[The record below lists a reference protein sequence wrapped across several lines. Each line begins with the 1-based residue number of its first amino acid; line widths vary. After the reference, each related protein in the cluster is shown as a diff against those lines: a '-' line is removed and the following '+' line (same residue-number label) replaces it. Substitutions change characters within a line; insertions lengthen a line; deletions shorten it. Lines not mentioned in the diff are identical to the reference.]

1 MLDNCNKNG
10 CEFTD
15 EIVSYMYDEIVESE
29 RTKFEEH
36 LVDCTV
42 CTDEFAGISN
52 ARFSMFEWRKEEFAH
67 LPTPNIAIPY
77 QEKAEAAG
85 FFAGL
90 RDLLTLS
97 GWPAAATVAAGLIVS
112 IGLGFAAMNY
122 VGGNQDMAAN
132 KSTDVAVP
140 PVVSPDNKVQ
150 APSVGEPVKIDNG
163 TVIVGN
169 TGDRQIRPLRASSNA
184 QRPRNERAVTTVSQR
199 PNNTVVRNP
208 SATTA
213 KAPALTNYDDT
224 DDESLRLSDL
234 FDEGGAE

>member
-10 CEFTD
+10 CKFTD
-15 EIVSYMYDEIVESE
+15 EIVSYMYDEIGDSE
-29 RTKFEEH
+29 RSKFEQH
-36 LVDCTV
+36 LLDCTA

-67 LPTPNIAIPY
+67 LPTPNIVIPY
-77 QEKAEAAG
+77 HEKVEAVG

-97 GWPAAATVAAGLIVS
+97 GWPAAATVAAGLIVT
-112 IGLGFAAMNY
+112 IGLGFGLMNY
-122 VGGNQDMAAN
+122 LGGDQEMASNA
-132 KSTDVAVP
+132 STNVAVP
-140 PVVSPDNKVQ
+140 PVVSPDDRVQ
-150 APSVGEPVKIDNG
+150 ATDPARNENENVV
-163 TVIVGN
+163 VGN
-169 TGDRQIRPLRASSNA
+169 PDDRQIRPLRASSNA
-184 QRPRNERAVTTVSQR
+184 YRPRNERAVTTVSQR
-199 PNNTVVRNP
+199 PNNAVVRNP

-224 DDESLRLSDL
+224 DDKSLRLSDL

>member
-10 CEFTD
+10 CKFTD
-15 EIVSYMYDEIVESE
+15 EIVSYMYDEIGDSE
-29 RTKFEEH
+29 RSKFEQH
-36 LVDCTV
+36 LLDCTA

-67 LPTPNIAIPY
+67 LPTPNIVIPY
-77 QEKAEAAG
+77 HEKVEAVG

-112 IGLGFAAMNY
+112 IGLGFGLMNY
-122 VGGNQDMAAN
+122 LGGDQEMASNA
-132 KSTDVAVP
+132 STNVAVP
-140 PVVSPDNKVQ
+140 PVVSPDDRVQ
-150 APSVGEPVKIDNG
+150 STDPARNENENVVVRNPD
-163 TVIVGN
+163 
-169 TGDRQIRPLRASSNA
+169 DRQIRPLRASSNA
-184 QRPRNERAVTTVSQR
+184 YRPRNERAVTTVSQR
-199 PNNTVVRNP
+199 PNNAVVRNP

-224 DDESLRLSDL
+224 DDKSLRLSDL

>member
-10 CEFTD
+10 CKFTD
-15 EIVSYMYDEIVESE
+15 EIVSYMYDEIGEPE
-29 RTKFEEH
+29 RSKFEQH
-36 LVDCTV
+36 LMDCTV

-52 ARFSMFEWRKEEFAH
+52 ARFSMYEWRKEEFAH
-67 LPTPNIAIPY
+67 LPTPNIVIPY
-77 QEKAEAAG
+77 HEKVEAIG

-112 IGLGFAAMNY
+112 IGLGFAAVNY
-122 VGGNQDMAAN
+122 LGGGLEMASN
-132 KSTDVAVP
+132 TSTNIAVP

-150 APSVGEPVKIDNG
+150 APDPVSNENEN
-163 TVIVGN
+163 VVVGN
-169 TGDRQIRPLRASSNA
+169 NVDRQARPLRASSSA
-184 QRPRNERAVTTVSQR
+184 HRPRIERALTTVSQR
-199 PNNTVVRNP
+199 PNSKVVRNP

-213 KAPALTNYDDT
+213 KAPALTNYDDN
-224 DDESLRLSDL
+224 DDKSLRLSDL

>member
-1 MLDNCNKNG
+1 MLDNCNKNE
-10 CEFTD
+10 CKFTD
-15 EIVSYMYDEIVESE
+15 EIVSYMYDEIGEPERSE
-29 RTKFEEH
+29 FEQH
-36 LVDCTV
+36 LMDCTV

-52 ARFSMFEWRKEEFAH
+52 ARFSMYEWRKEEFAH
-67 LPTPNIAIPY
+67 LPTPNIVIPY
-77 QEKAEAAG
+77 HEKAEAIG

-112 IGLGFAAMNY
+112 IGLGFVAVNY
-122 VGGNQDMAAN
+122 FGGGQEMASN
-132 KSTDVAVP
+132 TSTDVAVP
-140 PVVSPDNKVQ
+140 PVVTPDNKVQ
-150 APSVGEPVKIDNG
+150 VPDPVRNE
-163 TVIVGN
+163 TENVVVGN
-169 TGDRQIRPLRASSNA
+169 TDDRQTPLLQASFNA

-199 PNNTVVRNP
+199 PNNKAARDP

-224 DDESLRLSDL
+224 DDKSLRLSDL